1 MGQDDYTRTLPYVLI
16 AFCIA
21 AYAFHGPGDLLNLVI
36 GGCLGVIT
44 PKMGGGNGSGS
55 STQ

>member
-1 MGQDDYTRTLPYVLI
+1 MKDDYVQTLPYVLI

-21 AYAFHGPGDLLNLVI
+21 AYAFHGSGELLNLVI

-44 PKMGGGNGSGS
+44 PRPTPPGS
-55 STQ
+55 QP

>member
-1 MGQDDYTRTLPYVLI
+1 MNRDDYVQTLPYVLI

-21 AYAFHGPGDLLNLVI
+21 AYAFHGSGELLNLVI

-44 PKMGGGNGSGS
+44 PRPNGGNGQS
-55 STQ
+55 